1 MSLPLE
7 RALARQRGSRSVAFR
22 EGFDPA
28 ERGEWCELVR
38 DVVALANSGGGW
50 LLVGIGSRGVP
61 SGFDVTPI
69 LALHPA
75 HISEH
80 VQAFTGERF
89 DDVEIV
95 RAEKDG
101 QRVAALRIGPAR
113 VAMVFERAGSY
124 ARSDGRQRTAF
135 PAGTTYFRH
144 GSRSV
149 PGTTQDLQ
157 DFLDRRLEEIRKGWV
172 QGVKKVVEAP
182 AGAQVE
188 VVPQEIVQ
196 SASPS
201 AQPIRVTD
209 DPDAPIYRVIN
220 PDANYPFRQK
230 DVIAEVN
237 RRLGGAVVNQHTILS
252 VRRVFAIEGD
262 ARYQYRSRFG
272 TPQYSQEFIDWLI
285 GEYQRD
291 AEFFN
296 AARRAYGQLRQG
308 AGSSE

>member
-7 RALARQRGSRSVAFR
+7 RALARQRESRYVAFR

-28 ERGEWCELVR
+28 ERGEWCELIR

-50 LLVGIGSRGVP
+50 LLFGIGPRGIP

-69 LALHPA
+69 LTLNAR
-75 HISEH
+75 HISDQIH
-80 VQAFTGERF
+80 AFTGARF
-89 DDVEIV
+89 DDVGIV

-101 QRVAALRIGPAR
+101 QVVAALRIGPAN
-113 VAMVFERAGSY
+113 VAMVFESAGSY
-124 ARSDGRQRTAF
+124 TRPDGRQRTAF
-135 PAGTTYFRH
+135 SAGTVYFRH
-144 GSRSV
+144 GSRSA

-157 DFLDRRLEEIRKGWV
+157 DFLDRRLEEIRKEWV
-172 QGVKKVVEAP
+172 RGVKKVVEAP
-182 AGAQVE
+182 AGAQLE
-188 VVPQEIVQ
+188 LVPQEIVQ

-252 VRRVFAIEGD
+252 VRRVFGIEGD

-285 GEYQRD
+285 AEYQRD

-296 AARRAYGQLRQG
+296 AARQAYAQRRQG
-308 AGSSE
+308 SGSTE